1 MSTTATPYGLRPV
14 NLIGGRPFSG
24 STRMIKIASG
34 YATNIGFGDIVAID
48 ATTGTLVKVTATG
61 ADGTTN
67 AFPAGVVGVFLGCE
81 YTDPNLKY
89 LLQRQNWIASTVAA
103 DAKAYVCDDP
113 DTLFT
118 VQASGAVPQTAL
130 GANISVVQGAV
141 NTATGNSTV
150 SANHSGTGADTFRPF
165 RIVDF
170 VESSTSTV
178 GDAFT
183 DIIVKFNAGIHS
195 YTSGTGV

>member
-1 MSTTATPYGLRPV
+1 MASTATPYGVRPMQ
-14 NLIGGRPFSG
+14 LIGGQPFAG
-24 STRMIKIASG
+24 STRQIKIASG
-34 YATNIGFGDIVAID
+34 YNVNIGYGDIVAID
-48 ATTGTLVKVTATG
+48 GTTGTLVKVTATG

-67 AFPAGVVGVFLGCE
+67 AFPAGVIGVFLGVE
-81 YTDPNLKY
+81 YTDPSLKY
-89 LLQRQNWIASTVAA
+89 LLHRQNWIAGTVAA
-103 DAKAYVCDDP
+103 DAKAYVCADP
-113 DTLFT
+113 DTLFQ

-150 SANHSGTGADTFRPF
+150 TLNHAGVGTETFRPF

-170 VESSTSTV
+170 VESTTSTV

-183 DIIVKFNAGIHS
+183 DVVVKFNHGIHS
-195 YTSGTGV
+195 YMSGTGV